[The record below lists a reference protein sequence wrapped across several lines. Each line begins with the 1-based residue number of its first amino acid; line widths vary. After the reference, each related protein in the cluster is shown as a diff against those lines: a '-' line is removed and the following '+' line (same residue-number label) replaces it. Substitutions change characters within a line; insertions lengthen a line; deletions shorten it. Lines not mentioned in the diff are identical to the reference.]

1 MLEFLFI
8 KKKLQHWCFPMNIG
22 KFLRKPILKN
32 IGKQVLLWVAINIHV
47 RKHHFIFLLLFV
59 RFARLLG
66 MNKNCVITP
75 CHKQLCF
82 QDRILNLL
90 TQICLW
96 FLVIFIVPT
105 LTTIHLNF
113 YEMFLWRNTRE
124 DHLQSCISLI

>member
-1 MLEFLFI
+1 MLELIFI

-75 CHKQLCF
+75 CHKQL

-105 LTTIHLNF
+105 LTTIYLNF